1 MVIIKKNELII
12 CSSKFEITNLEE
24 IKIMPLGEVKTTK
37 GNFYVDEQSVNEM
50 KEYFKK
56 RGLDIVVD
64 YEHQSLSDKK
74 ALAGGWI
81 KDFYIKDN
89 CVVAKVEFTEIAKKE
104 IENKQYKYLSPTIFL
119 KNNKPI
125 RLHSVALTNT
135 PAIDNMYP
143 LFLSEDLKNELEEG
157 DEKMEI
163 KKILELLG
171 LDENATEEDVL
182 NKIEE
187 LKVTKKDEEDLSDE
201 MQLSSNKEVIEILG
215 LKEIT
220 TNEEINIALL
230 NLKNNTVS
238 KTEFL
243 ALKEEMAKKEIDVI
257 LDNALKDGKIVPAQ
271 RDSFMKLALS
281 DRTAF
286 DEILKNQKRNSPLG
300 ISYSDNLTEEG
311 KKELEDIGIKACKD
325 FGLTEEDYKKYY
337 RKEE

>member
-1 MVIIKKNELII
+1 MIIIKKNELII

-24 IKIMPLGEVKTTK
+24 IKILPLGEVKTTK
-37 GNFYVDEQSVNEM
+37 GNFYVDEQSVNAM

-89 CVVAKVEFTEIAKKE
+89 CVVAKVEFTDIAKQE
-104 IENKQYKYLSPTIFL
+104 IENKQYKYLSPTLFL
-119 KNNKPI
+119 KNGKPI

-143 LFLSEDLKNELEEG
+143 LFLSEDLKEELEG
-157 DEKMEI
+157 DDIKMDI
-163 KKILELLG
+163 KKILEFLG
-171 LDENATEEDVL
+171 LNENATEEDVL
-182 NKIEE
+182 KKLEE
-187 LKVTKKDEEDLSDE
+187 LKANETVEEDLNNE
-201 MQLSSNKEVIEILG
+201 MQLSSNKEIISILG
-215 LKEIT
+215 LKENAT
-220 TNEEINIALL
+220 EEEIKNGLL

-243 ALKEEMAKKEIDVI
+243 ALKEEMVKKEVNNI
-257 LDNALKDGKIVPAQ
+257 LDEALKVGKIVPAQ

-281 DRTAF
+281 DRDTF
-286 DEILKNQKRNSPLG
+286 DEIMKNQKRVSPIG
-300 ISYSDNLTEEG
+300 VTYSDKLTEEG
-311 KKELEDIGIKACKD
+311 KKELEDIDIQACKD

-337 RKEE
+337 RKED

>member
-1 MVIIKKNELII
+1 MIIIKKNQLII

-24 IKIMPLGEVKTTK
+24 IKILPLGEVKTTK
-37 GNFYVDEQSVNEM
+37 GNFYVDEQSVNAM

-89 CVVAKVEFTEIAKKE
+89 CVVAKVEFTDIAKQE
-104 IENKQYKYLSPTIFL
+104 IENKQYKYLSPTLFL
-119 KNNKPI
+119 KNGKPV

-163 KKILELLG
+163 KKILEFLG

-182 NKIEE
+182 KKLEE
-187 LKVTKKDEEDLSDE
+187 LKANETVEEDLNNE
-201 MQLSSNKEVIEILG
+201 MQLSSNKEIISILG
-215 LKEIT
+215 LKENAT
-220 TNEEINIALL
+220 EEEIKNGLL

-243 ALKEEMAKKEIDVI
+243 ALKEEMVKKEVNNI
-257 LDNALKDGKIVPAQ
+257 LDEALKVGKIVPAQ

-281 DRTAF
+281 DRDTF
-286 DEILKNQKRNSPLG
+286 DEIMKNQKRVSPIG
-300 ISYSDNLTEEG
+300 VTYSDKLTEEG
-311 KKELEDIGIKACKD
+311 KKELEDIDIQACKD

-337 RKEE
+337 RKED

>member
-1 MVIIKKNELII
+1 MIIIKKNQLII

-24 IKIMPLGEVKTTK
+24 IKILPLGEVKTTK
-37 GNFYVDEQSVNEM
+37 GNFYVDEQSVNAM

-89 CVVAKVEFTEIAKKE
+89 CVVAKVEFTDIAKQE
-104 IENKQYKYLSPTIFL
+104 IENKQYKYLSPTLFL
-119 KNNKPI
+119 KNGKPV

-143 LFLSEDLKNELEEG
+143 LFLSEDLKEELEG
-157 DEKMEI
+157 DDIKMDI
-163 KKILELLG
+163 KKILEFLG
-171 LDENATEEDVL
+171 LNENATEEDVL
-182 NKIEE
+182 KKLEE
-187 LKVTKKDEEDLSDE
+187 LKANETVEEDLNNE
-201 MQLSSNKEVIEILG
+201 MQLSSNKEIISILG
-215 LKEIT
+215 LKENAT
-220 TNEEINIALL
+220 EEEIKNGLL

-243 ALKEEMAKKEIDVI
+243 ALKEEMVKKEVNNI
-257 LDNALKDGKIVPAQ
+257 LDEALKVGKIVPAQ

-281 DRTAF
+281 DRDTF
-286 DEILKNQKRNSPLG
+286 DEIMKNQKRVSPIG
-300 ISYSDNLTEEG
+300 VTYSDKLTEEG
-311 KKELEDIGIKACKD
+311 KKELEDIDIQACKD

-337 RKEE
+337 RKED